1 MEMSKATEKKN
12 KYLLLAG
19 LLALGL
25 ALGFLA
31 SNWRQSQSLKKVN
44 STEVKSQSKVEN
56 KLVTREA
63 SKVINKE
70 VTPPPATPA
79 LSNPTQVSP
88 ATAPIAS
95 TSPAIA
101 QLPQL
106 TIAPVVP
113 VEAKVAPVVAPIN
126 NGQADILSRRLIATQ
141 NWLSNQPPSTVSI
154 QLMGAS
160 SDEQLKA
167 DLEKLGQK
175 IELDNIYVF
184 RTKVNNLPFL
194 TVLYGSYINRFEA
207 TQALQKLPE
216 EIQKN
221 RPQLRTIAGVL
232 QETK

>member
-1 MEMSKATEKKN
+1 M
-12 KYLLLAG
+12 
-19 LLALGL
+19 ALGL
-25 ALGFLA
+25 TLGFFA
-31 SNWRQSQSLKKVN
+31 SYWRLSQALKKAK
-44 STEVKSQSKVEN
+44 STEVNSQAKVEIKPIARDTPN
-56 KLVTREA
+56 
-63 SKVINKE
+63 VINKDL
-70 VTPPPATPA
+70 TPPPATPA
-79 LSNPTQVSP
+79 LSNATQVSP

-95 TSPAIA
+95 TSTAIA
-101 QLPQL
+101 QLPQP
-106 TIAPVVP
+106 TTVPVVP
-113 VEAKVAPVVAPIN
+113 VEAKVSPVIAPIN

-175 IELDNIYVF
+175 IELDNIFVF

-207 TQALQKLPE
+207 TQALQRLPE

-221 RPQLRTIAGVL
+221 RPKLRTIAGVL